1 MKPTASQLPERP
13 SVLLVED
20 EAPLRQVMQLGL
32 APQFDVE
39 TAASAEQ
46 AEKLMAT
53 RSYDVVVSDHL
64 MHHTTGLD
72 FLRLAKERHP
82 GTMRIMIT
90 GYTNPELISRSV
102 SLAGLAAC
110 LVKPIPSEELARVIW
125 AALGRTQ

>member
-1 MKPTASQLPERP
+1 M
-13 SVLLVED
+13 LLVED
-20 EAPLRQVMQLGL
+20 EDELREVTRQGL
-32 APQFDVE
+32 AEEFDVE
-39 TAASAEQ
+39 TAVSAEE

-53 RSYDVVVSDHL
+53 RRYDVVVSDHL
-64 MHHTTGLD
+64 MQGATGLD

-110 LVKPIPSEELARVIW
+110 LVKPVRAAEISQAIRT
-125 AALGRTQ
+125 ALGKPA